1 MNFRGPQAYSNLPE
15 VRLILSPTP
24 TALVGSAAPGSK
36 VAIQM
41 LKTNRLLTDFH
52 EFSRAAGLLE
62 LTGGEADSV
71 TDANGARRIGRAIK

>member
-1 MNFRGPQAYSNLPE
+1 MR
-15 VRLILSPTP
+15 RTILLCETNAKARP
-24 TALVGSAAPGSK
+24 AGSK

>member
-15 VRLILSPTP
+15 VRLILSPT
-24 TALVGSAAPGSK
+24 PGSK